1 MSHNEVMS
9 TSTEIKGVNDNNTNM
24 RFVDMIKES
33 DITVLFANASIM
45 DTIFIQPE
53 SVLKIIS
60 LMSSHNEDIENNC
73 CSYVTCKINDPSVYS
88 ESDSAELDPVFVS
101 LLGKSK
107 SFTITPTKTSNN
119 NNNNKGSSES
129 ILITDYSLRKISQ
142 MLNNDITELSD
153 YISIAIF
160 IFANDELHERQR
172 SLNRLSLRANILE
185 KYAHAKQTVPFNGIS
200 LFDTNP
206 HSAKKNPYEALALEQ
221 LDTFLDNVNNFI
233 KGKPQIHLEHKVAQI
248 LDLSEIGVNK
258 SGSEINNKDNNNN
271 NNNSYIHHK
280 KLLLPRQKL
289 SHKKGM
295 KSPMFSFS
303 NKKDETPN
311 DISDDIGDV
320 IQINEMYKNANAN
333 THKLKTK
340 SNLNRKGNKKENN
353 ESMSNIYVLKDPDGN
368 CVLVPE
374 KTFVML
380 NQAHDKGRIKT
391 GALIAIESDDGK
403 IVQVDSDSIIEAINN
418 EDRKL
423 VKIKDLFDKD
433 VIVNKKDFFRE
444 LEQTKQEGNN
454 CVEMEDFTGQKV
466 YIQIPSSNLN
476 TKKSKLPKRLYYIR
490 LARIEINE
498 ISNYYTNT
506 GEPL

>member
-1 MSHNEVMS
+1 MSNEVMS
-9 TSTEIKGVNDNNTNM
+9 TSTEIKGVTDNNANL
-24 RFVDMIKES
+24 RFVDMISES
-33 DITVLFANASIM
+33 DIIVLLANASIM
-45 DTIFIQPE
+45 DTIFIQPN

-60 LMSSHNEDIENNC
+60 LMASHNDDIENIC
-73 CSYVTCKINDPSVYS
+73 CSYVTCKINEPSVYS
-88 ESDSAELDPVFVS
+88 ESENPELDPMFAS

-107 SFTITPTKTSNN
+107 SFTVTPTRTSNN
-119 NNNNKGSSES
+119 NNTLGS

-142 MLNNDITELSD
+142 MLNSDITELSD
-153 YISIAIF
+153 YISIAIL

-185 KYAHAKQTVPFNGIS
+185 KYAHSKPAVPFNGIS
-200 LFDTNP
+200 LFDTHP
-206 HSAKKNPYEALALEQ
+206 HSAKKNPYEALEQ

-233 KGKPQIHLEHKVAQI
+233 EGKPQIHLEHKVAQI

-258 SGSEINNKDNNNN
+258 SGSEINGNINKDNTN
-271 NNNSYIHHK
+271 NNNSYINHK
-280 KLLLPRQKL
+280 KLLVPRQRL
-289 SHKKGM
+289 SHKKEI

-303 NKKDETPN
+303 NKKDEAPG
-311 DISDDIGDV
+311 DISDDIRDV
-320 IQINEMYKNANAN
+320 IQINEMYKNAK
-333 THKLKTK
+333 THKVRTK
-340 SNLNRKGNKKENN
+340 SNVNRKGNQKENN
-353 ESMSNIYVLKDPDGN
+353 ESMSNIYVLKDADGN

-380 NQAHDKGRIKT
+380 NQAHDKGRIKS
-391 GALIAIESDDGK
+391 GSLIAIENDDGK
-403 IVQVDSDSIIEAINN
+403 IVQVDSDSVIDAINN
-418 EDRKL
+418 EDKKL

-433 VIVNKKDFFRE
+433 VIVSKKDFFRE

-454 CVEMEDFTGQKV
+454 CVEMEDFSGQKV
-466 YIQIPSSNLN
+466 YIKIPSSTLN

-506 GEPL
+506 GEPI